1 MRTSKEDDLHTAK
14 MLLGQIREEEGSAFR
29 ANQNH
34 AAGQRRLRQRG
45 KNLSLLPSNEH
56 LTTTFV
62 APDTG

>member
-1 MRTSKEDDLHTAK
+1 MRTSKEGDHKTK
-14 MLLGQIREEEGSAFR
+14 MLLGQIREEEGPVFC

-34 AAGQRRLRQRG
+34 AAGQRMLRQRG
-45 KNLSLLPSNEH
+45 KNLSLLSSNEH